1 MLVIILSLIGDE
13 EDRRFMADLYQDY
26 YPLMKKKAYE
36 VTQDYRIVDDLI
48 QDACMKLIPKIP
60 LLRSL
65 DDGRRT
71 AYVVYTV
78 RNTCVDSLRKRI
90 RDRRKLPTVQEETA
104 AARLETAWALPEPSI
119 LNKENG
125 EELGQALRLLS
136 DRDRQLLICKYHL
149 EWKDRE
155 IARYLDIPVRHVPSY
170 LTRAKRRACVL
181 LSGER
186 REHREQAASSH
197 GSKVSQGGV

>member
-13 EDRRFMADLYQDY
+13 EDRRFMTDLYRDY

-65 DDGRRT
+65 EDGKRI

-78 RNTCVDSLRKRI
+78 KNTCVDFIRKRI
-90 RDRRKLPTVQEETA
+90 RDRRMLPTVQEETA
-104 AARLETAWALPEPSI
+104 VDQLAVAWALPEPSF

-125 EELGQALRLLS
+125 EELGHALRLLS

-149 EWKDRE
+149 EWKDPE
-155 IARYLDIPVRHVPSY
+155 IARYLEIPVRHVPSY
-170 LTRAKRRACVL
+170 LTRAKRRACAL

-186 REHREQAASSH
+186 RDHREEASSSH
-197 GSKVSQGGV
+197 GPRVSQE